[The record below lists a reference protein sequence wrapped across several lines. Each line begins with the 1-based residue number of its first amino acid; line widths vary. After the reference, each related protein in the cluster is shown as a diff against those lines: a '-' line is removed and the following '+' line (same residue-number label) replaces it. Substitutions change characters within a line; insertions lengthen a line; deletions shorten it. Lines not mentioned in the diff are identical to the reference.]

1 MNVKNGIREIEKMN
15 DITLNV
21 NITNM
26 LIEYLGKKY
35 DTSQP
40 LHKGMLLGLLKQRL
54 KKGYEKQS
62 EDYRTLDG
70 DALKKTE
77 KGIEYIKE
85 LIKQVEA
92 IQTLDTRSK

>member
-1 MNVKNGIREIEKMN
+1 
-15 DITLNV
+15 
-21 NITNM
+21 M

-40 LHKGMLLGLLKQRL
+40 LHKGMLLGLLRQRL

-62 EDYRTLDG
+62 EAYRTLDG
-70 DALKKTE
+70 EALKIIDP
-77 KGIEYIKE
+77 GIEYTKD
-85 LIKQVEA
+85 LIERIENIQE